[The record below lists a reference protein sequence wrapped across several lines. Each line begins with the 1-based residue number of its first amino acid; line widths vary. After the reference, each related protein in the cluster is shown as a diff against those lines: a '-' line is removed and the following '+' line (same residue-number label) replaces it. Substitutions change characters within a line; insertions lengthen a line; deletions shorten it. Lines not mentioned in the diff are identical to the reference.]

1 MIEIFSFTPW
11 IISFAIALVQ
21 TLMILGYIWFP
32 KDYRPDSGV
41 KKVFYV
47 IFGGIFKGV
56 FGYFGILMVDTSII
70 WCLGQFGFEY
80 WNYMLP
86 NVILGILYGT
96 YYVIRVF
103 FSKPNVIQL
112 GYFIISAGFL
122 LYRIHIVIAEA
133 PSMRRSLIA
142 VIDVFITLI
151 VILILMEVVV
161 TWLNERFQNKGK
173 WKIAYA
179 PLWDLTPRL
188 NAVFSRKTNLVL
200 WVFSVIQAL
209 CVFYGTSILIF

>member
-1 MIEIFSFTPW
+1 
-11 IISFAIALVQ
+11 
-21 TLMILGYIWFP
+21 
-32 KDYRPDSGV
+32 
-41 KKVFYV
+41 
-47 IFGGIFKGV
+47 
-56 FGYFGILMVDTSII
+56 
-70 WCLGQFGFEY
+70 
-80 WNYMLP
+80 
-86 NVILGILYGT
+86 
-96 YYVIRVF
+96 VIRVF